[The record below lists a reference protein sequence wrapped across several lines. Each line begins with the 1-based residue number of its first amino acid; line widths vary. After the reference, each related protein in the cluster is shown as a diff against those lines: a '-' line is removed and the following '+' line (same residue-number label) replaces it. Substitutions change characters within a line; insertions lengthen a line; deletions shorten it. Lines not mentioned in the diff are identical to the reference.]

1 MKKRVHTI
9 GMIVLTILSLAA
21 AQAQAQSTTI
31 DLASGGAEQ
40 TWRGVDSGARAGLWL
55 DQGAVS
61 GSDSRKDLIV
71 GAPGDAGTVGRVYV
85 LFGGPVRSGD
95 FTMATAE
102 TWITGAAAGDLFGSG
117 TAAGNIL
124 NLEGQFPR
132 NLVVGAPG
140 ARSGKGMVYLFT
152 GGFREGQRLT
162 TSNAVL
168 TIIGNTGDQIGAT
181 LATAD
186 LNNDG
191 RREIIIGAPGT
202 ERIYVINGS
211 ASLSGTIDLS
221 TASPNSIISGAGIGS
236 VITAGDVTGD
246 DISDL
251 LVGAPA
257 FSNSRGVVY
266 LVRGGTLP
274 STISLPSAA
283 TSIFT
288 GIDANDLAGSGIH
301 IADVDADGKRDI
313 LISAP
318 GGDGPTGGRTD
329 AGETYIIWGAAGA
342 PASMTLSS
350 APVTIF
356 GDAPSARLGAF
367 VTSGDINRDIWND
380 VVLLAPGAAGSTGQL
395 CIYYGRNRSGI
406 GVVQGDGRR
415 FVDFAAAGQMDRRIL
430 SDAAAGPFVSAQVY
444 EVTGEGA
451 RDIVVTSPYAAT
463 DSGALSGNVY
473 FTISAKLNVSPSAVE
488 LGAAQGG
495 VGAASFDVRDFSTI
509 EITWAAT
516 PNQPWLTVS
525 PGSGSAVDGH
535 PASLSVSANA
545 AGMAPGSY
553 SGVVTVKSTS
563 RELEMSLPVA
573 VTFNVLTLPTLTSS
587 TAFPVQAGTPITFN
601 ASTSGGT
608 GSFEYK
614 FYRYK
619 YGAGWTMVQDYG
631 SSNTYA
637 WTPAPADT
645 GTYVLQVWVR
655 TTGSTAS
662 YEAYQ
667 ASDVFSILPAKPN
680 MTALRADV
688 GFPAATGTPITFTA
702 DATGGIAPLQ
712 YKFWRYKSGA
722 GWTMARD
729 WGTGNSFTW
738 TPGASDVGAYTL
750 QAWVRNAG
758 STGDPDS
765 WKALD
770 FSISNSAAAQI
781 QSVTANRSFP
791 SGTGTAITWTA
802 IASGG
807 SAGPLQYRFWRYN
820 NTSGSWTL
828 AQDYSASNTYTWT
841 PGYGD
846 AGSYT
851 LQVWVRS
858 AGSTASYEAWLAT
871 STFSIVR
878 SAVTVTSFV
887 ASQTFPSAPGTAIAW
902 TAAATGGSG
911 TLEYKFYRYK
921 YGSGWTLVRDYGASN
936 TYTWTPGS
944 AETGDYVLQVWVR
957 SVGSGVDYE
966 AYAATDVFRI
976 Q

>member
-1 MKKRVHTI
+1 MTKRMRTI
-9 GMIVLTILSLAA
+9 GTIVLIMLGLAA
-21 AQAQAQSTTI
+21 SPAQAQSTTI
-31 DLASGGAEQ
+31 DLAAGGAEQ
-40 TWRGVDSGARAGLWL
+40 TWRGVEPGARAGLWL

-61 GSDSRKDLIV
+61 GSDSRRDLIV
-71 GAPGDAGTVGRVYV
+71 GAPGDAGTVGRVYI

-102 TWITGAAAGDLFGSG
+102 ASIVGASAGDLFGSG

-140 ARSGKGMVYLFT
+140 AGGGRGAVYLFT
-152 GGFREGQRLT
+152 GGFREGDSLT
-162 TSNAVL
+162 ASNAVL
-168 TIIGNTGDQIGAT
+168 TIIGNIGDQIGSAI
-181 LATAD
+181 ATAD

-191 RREIIIGAPGT
+191 RREIIMGAPGT
-202 ERIYVINGS
+202 GRIYVINGS

-221 TASPNSIISGAGIGS
+221 AASANSIITGAGIGT

-251 LVGAPA
+251 LIGVPT

-266 LVRGGTLP
+266 LLTGGTLP
-274 STISLPSAA
+274 SSVSLPSAA
-283 TSIFT
+283 SATFT
-288 GIDANDLAGSGIH
+288 GIDANDLAGSSIR
-301 IADVDADGKRDI
+301 IADVDADGRRDI

-318 GGDGPTGGRTD
+318 GGDGPTGSRTD
-329 AGETYIIWGAAGA
+329 AGETYIIWGTSGA

-367 VTSGDINRDIWND
+367 VTAGDINRDVWND

-395 CIYYGRNRSGI
+395 CIYYGRNRSTI
-406 GVVQGDGRR
+406 GTVQADGRR
-415 FVDFAAAGQMDRRIL
+415 FVDFAVAGQMDRRIL
-430 SDAAAGPFVSAQVY
+430 SDASAGPFVSAQVY

-473 FTISAKLNVSPSAVE
+473 FTISAKLNVSPSVVE

-495 VGAASFDVRDFSTI
+495 VGTTSFEVRDYSTI

-525 PGSGSAVDGH
+525 PGSGTAVDGS
-535 PASLSVSANA
+535 PASLTVSANA
-545 AGMAPGSY
+545 MGMAPGSY

-563 RELEMSLPVA
+563 RELEMSLPVG

-608 GSFEYK
+608 GSFQYK

-631 SSNTYA
+631 SSNTYS

-667 ASDVFSILPAKPN
+667 SSDAFSILPAKPN
-680 MTALRADV
+680 LTALRANV

-722 GWTMARD
+722 GWTVARD
-729 WGTGNSFTW
+729 WSTANSFSW
-738 TPGASDVGAYTL
+738 TPGASDVGTYTL

-758 STGDPDS
+758 STGDADA

-770 FSISNSAAAQI
+770 FTISNSAAVQI
-781 QSVTANRSFP
+781 QSVTANRTFP
-791 SGTGTAITWTA
+791 AGTGTPITWTA

-807 SAGPLQYRFWRYN
+807 SAGPLQYKFWRYN

-828 AQDYSASNTYTWT
+828 AQDYSAANTYTWT
-841 PGYGD
+841 PAYGD
-846 AGSYT
+846 VGTYT
-851 LQVWVRS
+851 IQVWVRS
-858 AGSTASYEAWLAT
+858 AGSSATYEAWAAT
-871 STFSIVR
+871 SSFSIVR
-878 SAVTVTSFV
+878 SAVTIMSLT
-887 ASQTFPSAPGTAIAW
+887 ASRTFPSAPGTAITW
-902 TAAATGGSG
+902 TATATGGSG

-921 YGSGWTLVRDYGASN
+921 YGSGWTLVRDYGSSN
-936 TYTWTPGS
+936 TYTWTPG
-944 AETGDYVLQVWVR
+944 AGDTGDYVLQVWVR

-966 AYAATDVFRI
+966 AYVASDVFRI

>member
-1 MKKRVHTI
+1 MENRVRTI
-9 GMIVLTILSLAA
+9 GTIALVVLGVAVSKAG
-21 AQAQAQSTTI
+21 AQSTTI
-31 DLASGGAEQ
+31 DLAAGGAEQ
-40 TWRGVDSGARAGLWL
+40 TWRGVEPGARAGLWL

-61 GSDSRKDLIV
+61 GSDSRRDLIV
-71 GAPGDAGTVGRVYV
+71 GAPGDAGTVGRVYI

-102 TWITGAAAGDLFGSG
+102 ASIRGASAGDLFGRA

-140 ARSGKGMVYLFT
+140 ASGGRGVVYLFA
-152 GGFREGQRLT
+152 GGFHEGTSLT

-168 TIIGNTGDQIGAT
+168 TILGNTGDQIGST

-191 RREIIIGAPGT
+191 RRDIIIGAPGT
-202 ERIYVINGS
+202 GRIYVINGS

-221 TASPNSIISGAGIGS
+221 TTSPSSTITGADIGS

-246 DISDL
+246 NVSDL
-251 LVGAPA
+251 LIGVPT

-266 LVRGGTLP
+266 LLAGGSLP
-274 STISLPSAA
+274 SSVSLPSAA
-283 TSIFT
+283 NATFT
-288 GIDANDLAGSGIH
+288 GIDANDLAGSSIR
-301 IADVDADGKRDI
+301 IADVDADGKSDI

-318 GGDGPTGGRTD
+318 GGDGPTGSRTD
-329 AGETYIIWGAAGA
+329 AGETYIIWGISGV

-356 GDAPSARLGAF
+356 GDAPSARLGAY
-367 VTSGDINRDIWND
+367 VTAGDINRDIWND
-380 VVLLAPGAAGSTGQL
+380 VVMLAPGAAGSTGQL
-395 CIYYGRNRSGI
+395 CIYYGRNRSTI
-406 GVVQGDGRR
+406 GTLQADGRR
-415 FVDFAAAGQMDRRIL
+415 FVDFAVAGQMDRRIL
-430 SDAAAGPFVSAQVY
+430 SDAAAGPLVFAQVY

-495 VGAASFDVRDFSTI
+495 VGTTSFEVRDYSTI

-516 PNQPWLTVS
+516 PSQPWLTVS
-525 PGSGSAVDGH
+525 PGSGSAVDGN
-535 PASLSVSANA
+535 PASLTVSANA

-553 SGVVTVKSTS
+553 SAAVTVKSTS

-587 TAFPVQAGTPITFN
+587 TAFPAQAGTPITFT

-608 GSFEYK
+608 GSFQYK

-631 SSNTYA
+631 SSNTWS
-637 WTPAPADT
+637 WTPAQSDS

-667 ASDVFSILPAKPN
+667 ASDVFSILPAKPD
-680 MTALRADV
+680 MTALRANV
-688 GFPAATGTPITFTA
+688 AFPAATGTPITFTA

-729 WGTGNSFTW
+729 WSSANSFTW
-738 TPGASDVGAYTL
+738 TPGASDVGTYTL

-758 STGDPDS
+758 ATGDPDS

-770 FSISNSAAAQI
+770 FTVSNSSAVQI

-791 SGTGTAITWTA
+791 SGTGTPITWTA
-802 IASGG
+802 MASGG

-820 NTSGSWTL
+820 NSTGSWTL

-841 PGYGD
+841 PGYAD
-846 AGSYT
+846 VGSYT

-858 AGSTASYEAWLAT
+858 AGSTASYEAWVAT

-878 SAVTVTSFV
+878 VGVTITSFS
-887 ASQTFPSAPGTAIAW
+887 ASRSFPSAPGTPITW
-902 TAAATGGSG
+902 TATATGGSG

-921 YGSGWTLVRDYGASN
+921 YGSGWTLVQDYGSSN
-936 TYTWTPGS
+936 TLTWTPG
-944 AETGDYVLQVWVR
+944 AGDTGDYVLQVWVR